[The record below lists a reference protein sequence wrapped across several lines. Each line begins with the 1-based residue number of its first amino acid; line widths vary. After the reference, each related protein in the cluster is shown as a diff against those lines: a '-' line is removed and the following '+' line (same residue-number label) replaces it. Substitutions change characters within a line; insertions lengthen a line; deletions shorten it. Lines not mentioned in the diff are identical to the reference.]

1 MRLVSSG
8 AVVECAEEVMRG
20 VIAAYTEPNRSFDEL
35 RQRVQER
42 SEYYDELKEFTD
54 ACRKELSY

>member
-1 MRLVSSG
+1 
-8 AVVECAEEVMRG
+8 MRG
-20 VIAAYTEPNRSFDEL
+20 VIAAYTEPNRTFDEL

-42 SEYYDELKEFTD
+42 REYYDELKEFTD

>member
-1 MRLVSSG
+1 MRRG
-8 AVVECAEEVMRG
+8 G
-20 VIAAYTEPNRSFDEL
+20 VIAAYTEPNRTFDEL